1 MLNIL
6 SIFFL
11 LLLIL
16 VPVFGYE
23 VKGATRWIN
32 FKFFSI
38 QPSELLK
45 GPIICMYSW
54 FCYLYIKTKKLTYL
68 IINIFLMIN
77 IIFFLLL
84 QPDIGTLLLY
94 LSIFALLLILYFR
107 NLKLFFILFVLGVI
121 FITLAYFSFDHVQ
134 TRVDKFLFSENLQVS
149 KSISAIKEGGLIWS
163 RLRRGSIKI
172 FNTRVS

>member
-1 MLNIL
+1 MFAIYSLIGSEYSISYLLKHFFYLIISYFILFFITLISKNDLRRLLNIL

-121 FITLAYFSFDHVQ
+121 FYYFSVF
-134 TRVDKFLFSENLQVS
+134 FF
-149 KSISAIKEGGLIWS
+149 
-163 RLRRGSIKI
+163 
-172 FNTRVS
+172 